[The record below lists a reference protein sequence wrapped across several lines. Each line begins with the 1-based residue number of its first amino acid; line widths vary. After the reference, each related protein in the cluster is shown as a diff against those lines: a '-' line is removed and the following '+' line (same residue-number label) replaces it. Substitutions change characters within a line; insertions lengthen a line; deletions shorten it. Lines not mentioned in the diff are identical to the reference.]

1 MVLKL
6 HGATI
11 ATCTKRVLT
20 VIEELSIPYELVPV
34 NFFAGEHKDP
44 SFLAVQPFG
53 QIPYIDDD
61 GFKLF
66 ESRAICRYLAL
77 KYGGVEAGLVPAAG
91 ELEKVALF
99 EQAASIETSNF
110 DASASKLAYENLFKP
125 MLGQTTN
132 TEAVK
137 ALIPVLEG
145 KIAGYEVMLGK
156 TKYLAG
162 DVVTIADLFHLSYG
176 SLLAQQKIDFLESE
190 KYPNVARWWK
200 DISSRPSWK
209 KVSSA

>member
-6 HGATI
+6 YGATG
-11 ATCTKRVLT
+11 ATCTKRVRIVL
-20 VIEELSIPYELVPV
+20 EELATPYELIAV
-34 NFFAGEHKDP
+34 NVAAGEHKAP
-44 SFLAVQPFG
+44 AYLANQPFG

-61 GFKLF
+61 GFTLF

-77 KYGGVEAGLVPAAG
+77 KYGGVAAGLVPAAG
-91 ELEKVALF
+91 DLEAVARF
-99 EQAASIETSNF
+99 EQAASVEMSNF
-110 DASASKLAYENLFKP
+110 DSSASKLAFENLFKP
-125 MLGQTTN
+125 MFGQTTD

-145 KIAGYEVMLGK
+145 KIAGYETMLGK

-162 DVVTIADLFHLSYG
+162 DVVTIADLFHLPYG

-200 DISSRPSWK
+200 EVSSRPSWK
-209 KVSSA
+209 KVTSA